1 MPSTH
6 KPLTAKGQQ
15 LARLLEERIVFLDG
29 AMGTMI
35 QQHSLEEADFRDESL
50 ADAPGNLKGNNDLL
64 SITRPEIIEEIH
76 RDFLLAGSDIIET
89 NTFSGTTIAQADYGL
104 ESRVRD
110 INLCSAQLARKVADE
125 IEAQEG
131 RPIFVAGAIG
141 PTNRT
146 ASMSPDVNRPEYRA
160 TSYEELRQ
168 AYYEQVE
175 ALVEGG
181 VEPMIWRG

>member
-1 MPSTH
+1 MTSIT
-6 KPLTAKGQQ
+6 KPLTTKGQQ

-64 SITRPEIIEEIH
+64 SITRPEIIEGIH
-76 RDFLLAGSDIIET
+76 RAFLEAGSDIIET

-110 INLCSAQLARKVADE
+110 INLHSARIARKVADE
-125 IEAQEG
+125 VAEKEG
-131 RPIFVAGAIG
+131 RPTFVAGAIG

-146 ASMSPDVNRPEYRA
+146 ASMSPDVKKLIRAPPEANVPMSPVRY
-160 TSYEELRQ
+160 
-168 AYYEQVE
+168 
-175 ALVEGG
+175 G
-181 VEPMIWRG
+181 VDGA

>member
-1 MPSTH
+1 M
-6 KPLTAKGQQ
+6 
-15 LARLLEERIVFLDG
+15 
-29 AMGTMI
+29 
-35 QQHSLEEADFRDESL
+35 
-50 ADAPGNLKGNNDLL
+50 
-64 SITRPEIIEEIH
+64 
-76 RDFLLAGSDIIET
+76 
-89 NTFSGTTIAQADYGL
+89 
-104 ESRVRD
+104 RD

-141 PTNRT
+141 PTNGT